1 MFQKSQLL
9 LLRHMV
15 SISNLCHTVSPQLRE
30 QLGNVWR
37 EISHFNSNY
46 DCSHMQA
53 NQAINSLENKKFT
66 LATDGSLI
74 SL

>member
-9 LLRHMV
+9 LLRHVV
-15 SISNLCHTVSPQLRE
+15 SISNLYHTVSPQLRE

-53 NQAINSLENKKFT
+53 NQAIKRSF
-66 LATDGSLI
+66 LATRWEIKNL
-74 SL
+74 L

>member
-15 SISNLCHTVSPQLRE
+15 SISNLCYTVSPQLRE

-53 NQAINSLENKKFT
+53 NQAIKRSF
-66 LATDGSLI
+66 LATRWKIKNL
-74 SL
+74 L

>member
-1 MFQKSQLL
+1 MFQKLQLL

-15 SISNLCHTVSPQLRE
+15 SISNLYHTVSPQLRE

-53 NQAINSLENKKFT
+53 NQAIKRSF
-66 LATDGSLI
+66 LATRWEIKNL
-74 SL
+74 L

>member
-15 SISNLCHTVSPQLRE
+15 SISNLGHTVSPQLRE

-53 NQAINSLENKKFT
+53 NQAIKRSF
-66 LATDGSLI
+66 LATRWKIKNL
-74 SL
+74 L